1 MSAQHTQDTLIVLP
15 PSVGVD
21 ANWHVT
27 DKGDTFVAHVFGF
40 GHAVD
45 KQSEINARRIAAC
58 WNFCEGIETGQM
70 EGNTF
75 EEYVVNQ
82 AFINGMTPSD
92 KGMNIDVSGLAAQ
105 LMAASF
111 AGQFVGSGA
120 INFLSMH
127 MSHREIGEF
136 VVTMQRK
143 NGVSPAQKLKQAE
156 AQRDEL
162 LEVLKHIRRCI
173 PYGGF
178 VQIHDNSMTLAQ
190 IDAAIA
196 KAEGSAA

>member
-58 WNFCEGIETGQM
+58 WNACEGITDDELSHGPVLPLHRHS
-70 EGNTF
+70 EL
-75 EEYVVNQ
+75 
-82 AFINGMTPSD
+82 IN
-92 KGMNIDVSGLAAQ
+92 
-105 LMAASF
+105 
-111 AGQFVGSGA
+111 
-120 INFLSMH
+120 
-127 MSHREIGEF
+127 
-136 VVTMQRK
+136 
-143 NGVSPAQKLKQAE
+143 
-156 AQRDEL
+156 QRDEL